1 MAYLLYPDSIFHE
14 NRARVVELPRKF
26 EICINKRSFMKRMI
40 FSTCLAVLVCM
51 QIQAQEP
58 ASAAKGVSYGAG
70 VTKEG
75 EAVPVSRLEQRLTDD
90 KYTGKAMGK
99 VVDVCQE
106 KGCWMKLEKADG
118 QTLMVRFKDYGFFM
132 PKNIVGREVVLE
144 GDANYREVSVQMQ
157 RHYAK
162 DAGKSEE
169 EIQRIREPKRELQ
182 FVAKGVVVL

>member
-1 MAYLLYPDSIFHE
+1 
-14 NRARVVELPRKF
+14 
-26 EICINKRSFMKRMI
+26 
-40 FSTCLAVLVCM
+40 
-51 QIQAQEP
+51 
-58 ASAAKGVSYGAG
+58 
-70 VTKEG
+70 
-75 EAVPVSRLEQRLTDD
+75 
-90 KYTGKAMGK
+90 
-99 VVDVCQE
+99 
-106 KGCWMKLEKADG
+106 MKLEKADG